1 MSVIVVKLQVQDI
14 TQAMSVFTH
23 FKVYRSTDGETG
35 TYSEITTVLT
45 RPALVAGQVLYLFED
60 LTGDADYYYK
70 SSYYHNV
77 SGLESSLSDA
87 QQGEGDAALDILSIQ
102 ELQDLYLFG
111 LDMTDDAGNPLPD
124 TSYQH
129 YIQAAV
135 ASLSRAIDVD
145 LIPQTYTDECH
156 DFYKADYA
164 QYMWLHLRNGPVI
177 SVSSVKMY
185 MPGDVLVR
193 EFDSSWVR
201 VKDLSSQI
209 NIVPSGT
216 DSGTTYLG
224 AGSWYPV
231 FFKANRFIP
240 DAFRVTYTAGLS
252 PIPADV
258 KHAVGMIA
266 SFGPLHIAGDL
277 LGGAGIASQSI
288 SLDGLSQ
295 SFNTTS
301 SATNS
306 GYGARTL
313 AYRRE
318 LQEEIPR
325 LRNYYKS
332 IKMSVI

>member
-35 TYSEITTVLT
+35 TYTEITTPLT
-45 RPALVAGQVLYLFED
+45 RPALVSGQVLYLYED

-102 ELQDLYLFG
+102 ELQDIYLYG
-111 LDMTDDAGNPLPD
+111 LDLTDDAGNPLPD

-135 ASLSRAIDVD
+135 ASLSRQLDID

-156 DFYKADYA
+156 DFYRNDYNQFMFLQVDNA
-164 QYMWLHLRNGPVI
+164 PVI

-193 EFDSSWVR
+193 EFDSSWIR
-201 VKDLSSQI
+201 VQNRSGQI

-231 FFKANRFIP
+231 FYKSNRFIP
-240 DAFRVTYTAGLS
+240 DTFRVTYTAGLS

-258 KHAVGMIA
+258 KDTVGKIA
-266 SFGPLHIAGDL
+266 SFGPLNIAGDL

-301 SATNS
+301 SSTSA
-306 GYGARTL
+306 GYGARLLIYQRDLKST
-313 AYRRE
+313 
-318 LQEEIPR
+318 IPDLKR
-325 LRNYYKS
+325 YYKS
-332 IKMSVI
+332 INTVVI